1 MSKYSETFLPLG
13 ISSRQNRHRTAKL
26 LGLVS
31 LLSLSLTLSSILPAP
46 WSFLRAQDSSKRA
59 LTDPALEWRDDEYPL
74 HQQTPWDI
82 SIDFNHPR
90 KLEYDVTE
98 GTWLR
103 LDVHPKS
110 GDIVFDMIGDIY
122 CLPGREV
129 DGKAT
134 HEVEARV
141 VTSGVPHDS
150 DPHFSPEGD
159 RLVFRSDAEHGVENI
174 WVMEWKGCEEMDSSR
189 RDGVN
194 RLEKEGRL
202 GGASSTLVASL
213 FP

>member
-1 MSKYSETFLPLG
+1 MSKHSETSLPLG
-13 ISSRQNRHRTAKL
+13 SSSTRQKRYVTAKL

-31 LLSLSLTLSSILPAP
+31 LLSLSLILSSILPAP
-46 WSFLRAQDSSKRA
+46 WSFLRVQDSSKRV
-59 LTDPALEWRDDEYPL
+59 LTDPASEWRDDEYPL

-82 SIDFNHPR
+82 STDFNHPR

-122 CLPGREV
+122 CLPGGEV
-129 DGKAT
+129 DGK
-134 HEVEARV
+134 EVEARA

-159 RLVFRSDAEHGVENI
+159 RLVFRSDAEQGVENI
-174 WVMEWKGCEEMDSSR
+174 WVMEWKGCEEMGSRR
-189 RDGVN
+189 RDGLS

-202 GGASSTLVASL
+202 GGT
-213 FP
+213 

>member
-1 MSKYSETFLPLG
+1 
-13 ISSRQNRHRTAKL
+13 
-26 LGLVS
+26 V
-31 LLSLSLTLSSILPAP
+31 
-46 WSFLRAQDSSKRA
+46 QDSSKRA
-59 LTDPALEWRDDEYPL
+59 LTDPASEWRDDEYPL

-82 SIDFNHPR
+82 STDFNHPR

-129 DGKAT
+129 DGKAA

-174 WVMEWKGCEEMDSSR
+174 WVMEWKGCEEMGSSR

-202 GGASSTLVASL
+202 GGASSTLFALL